1 MVIKLEE
8 YKRENK
14 FVMVDPRIMKDN
26 KVTPRDKAIYL
37 SLCGYMNRE
46 TRSCY
51 PSHKKISY
59 DTDLSISTVKR
70 GLKSLENREYIK
82 IEKRLDKTSGRTLSN
97 LYFVL

>member
-1 MVIKLEE
+1 MVIKLDE
-8 YKRENK
+8 YKRQNK
-14 FVMVDPRIMKDN
+14 FVMVNPRIMKDN
-26 KVTPRDKAIYL
+26 TVTPRDKAIYL

-51 PSHKKISY
+51 PSQKKISD

-70 GLKSLENREYIK
+70 GLKSLENKEYIK